1 MQSTKLAS
9 TVILLSLLSLLLPL
23 QPGVAQEEPP
33 YLLYLPLIVQP
44 TFTRVAVTQPA
55 NWGLY
60 SRGADLAA
68 ATLATNIEVRYNDLT
83 CFAWNTGNA
92 PPYSPQYTLTRSF
105 TAFDLSSV
113 PEGSIVKAQ
122 LELYPWA
129 ATPPT
134 TLEFWRGTWSGTP
147 TATDWD
153 ARGEL
158 LATLPLTRTPGVTDP
173 LTVTLAL
180 EGQPVPEVLYLVLRG
195 DESTPMG
202 ALQSLGAAFGLREI
216 AEMPGL
222 PLSKLHLWIVP

>member
-1 MQSTKLAS
+1 MKSTKLAS
-9 TVILLSLLSLLLPL
+9 TVMLLSLLLL
-23 QPGVAQEEPP
+23 LVIQPGVAQEEEPP
-33 YLLYLPLIVQP
+33 YRLYLPLLLQP
-44 TFTRVAVTQPA
+44 TFTRVTVTQPA

-68 ATLATNIEVRYNDLT
+68 ATQATNIEVRYNDVT

-105 TAFDLSSV
+105 TAFDLSAV
-113 PEGSIVKAQ
+113 PQGTIVKAQ

-147 TATDWD
+147 TATAWD

-158 LATLPLTRTPGVTDP
+158 LATLPLTRTPAVSDP

-180 EGQPVPEVLYLVLRG
+180 EGQSVPEVLYLVLRG
-195 DESTPMG
+195 DESTPVG
-202 ALQSLGAAFGLREI
+202 ALQSLGAAFGLREVP
-216 AEMPGL
+216 EMPGL
-222 PLSKLHLWIVP
+222 PLSKLHLWITP